1 MGLDSG
7 ISHRPLGWV
16 INRSL
21 RRVPVFKT
29 NLISTFSLIAVSMAN
44 FTEHT
49 IKLPDGIE
57 LLYTD
62 SGAPNTASYT
72 TLIVLHGS
80 AFNGGTLDT
89 HQASN

>member
-1 MGLDSG
+1 VG
-7 ISHRPLGWV
+7 PW
-16 INRSL
+16 
-21 RRVPVFKT
+21 RVQIFKT
-29 NLISTFSLIAVSMAN
+29 NLISKFFLVAVYVSMAN

-62 SGAPNTASYT
+62 SGVPNTTSYT
-72 TLIVLHGS
+72 TLIVLHGI

-89 HQASN
+89 RQTPN

>member
-1 MGLDSG
+1 
-7 ISHRPLGWV
+7 
-16 INRSL
+16 
-21 RRVPVFKT
+21 
-29 NLISTFSLIAVSMAN
+29 MAN
-44 FTEHT
+44 FTEYT

-62 SGAPNTASYT
+62 SGAPDTASYT

-89 HQASN
+89 RQTPIGCEFRLQMEWFASMNTPTITICV

>member
-1 MGLDSG
+1 
-7 ISHRPLGWV
+7 
-16 INRSL
+16 
-21 RRVPVFKT
+21 
-29 NLISTFSLIAVSMAN
+29 MAN

-89 HQASN
+89 HQASNLI